1 MLNGVDLTEANL
13 RNADLSGAHMY
24 GADLRGAKFCK
35 TIMPDL
41 RMNNSG
47 C

>member
-1 MLNGVDLTEANL
+1 MNGVDLTGANL
-13 RNADLSGAHMY
+13 RNADLSGARMY
-24 GADLRGAKFCK
+24 GADLTQAKFCK

-41 RMNNSG
+41 RLNNQD

>member
-1 MLNGVDLTEANL
+1 MNGADLSGCNL
-13 RNADLSGAHMY
+13 RNADLSGARMY
-24 GADLRGAKFCK
+24 GAETGAAKFCK

-41 RMNNSG
+41 RLNSRD